1 MLILLKNLITCDQ
14 ESSRYGKEKWPVT
27 ICSRLLL
34 TQESS
39 RYGKELRFAVK
50 KIQQFDTFYPILSLK

>member
-39 RYGKELRFAVK
+39 RYGKEEKWPVTICSEK
-50 KIQQFDTFYPILSLK
+50 DTTI